1 MQLGP
6 NNISVVDR
14 HQRPNVLN
22 RVLLRTFFIN
32 DGQLQ
37 DPYQFSSVSVF
48 ALPQGTSPSGFL
60 DSNNL
65 IDNTKTLEAKMV
77 FQPSDGGVV
86 LNDEGAISEQ
96 YSLSSYTGTL
106 GRFPDETAS
115 PEATDLS
122 GQPCSGVSGVY
133 RIGTGEY
140 AVVLDGLIGSGLSG
154 VNNVTTTDP
163 GIYGNIKNT
172 ASAAA
177 TYIDIWTVKITNN
190 SFWKTYINYFE
201 LYAGGFFTTTQP
213 LLLTTKN
220 DLTTKRVVMG
230 SIIDLKVTTDIT
242 VGNRAIDSSIKN
254 IMNNAAIYNPSFK
267 IVKVDQQTPTYPS
280 RVTVLGF
287 DAQQDIDITS
297 ENTLIFRLDTTNLL
311 TTIAPSELTT
321 PVGTYAVQVRYTL
334 LKETIISP
342 MMYFTVS

>member
-6 NNISVVDR
+6 NNITVVDR

-22 RVLLRTFFIN
+22 KVLLRTFFIN

-37 DPYQFSSVSVF
+37 DPYQVSSVSVF
-48 ALPQGTSPSGFL
+48 SLPQGTSPSGFL
-60 DSNNL
+60 NSNNT
-65 IDNTKTLEAKMV
+65 IDNTKTLEANMV

-86 LNDEGAISEQ
+86 LADTGAISEQ
-96 YSLSSYTGTL
+96 FALSGYTGAL
-106 GRFPDETAS
+106 GHFPEGG
-115 PEATDLS
+115 TDIS
-122 GQPCSGVSGVY
+122 GQPCSGVSGIY

-140 AVVLDGLIGSGLSG
+140 GVVLDGLIGSGLSG
-154 VNNVTTTDP
+154 VNNVTTVEP

-172 ASAAA
+172 ASAAN

-201 LYAGGFFTTTQP
+201 LYEGGFFTTTQP

-220 DLTTKRVVMG
+220 NLTTKRVVMG
-230 SIIDLKVTTDIT
+230 SIVDLKVTTDIT
-242 VGNRAIDSSIKN
+242 VGNRAIDSSIRN
-254 IMNNAAIYNPSFK
+254 IMSNAAIYNPSFK
-267 IVKVDQQTPTYPS
+267 IMKVDQQTPTYPS
-280 RVTVLGF
+280 RVNVLNF
-287 DAQQDIDITS
+287 DSQQDIDITS

-311 TTIAPSELTT
+311 TTTAPSELTT
-321 PVGTYAVQVRYTL
+321 PVGTYAVQVKYTL
-334 LKETIISP
+334 LKETIVSP